1 MVRQSLALRE
11 GWSDMRAS
19 IVPVMVVSVLLL
31 GAGAAFGQARVVSP
45 PVSEEQVG
53 TWVLTCKADPMTDR
67 GECGLRHRLWLEM
80 PDLQRAGAIGV
91 ALEVVLRDGA
101 ALPAVTARGLSLSD
115 PQRGALAVGGA
126 AEIRFDS
133 EPSMLLSCALEGR
146 DAVCVPEAAD
156 ATRAAASLVE
166 ARRVLVRLKAPAR
179 AVTGG
184 ASDDVLAL
192 ELSETGRAVALL
204 RERAAGQPPRPP
216 STTSPSSFLDQLERM
231 LRR

>member
-1 MVRQSLALRE
+1 MVRESLALRE
-11 GWSDMRAS
+11 GWSAMRAT
-19 IVPVMVVSVLLL
+19 IVLVVMGLLA
-31 GAGAAFGQARVVSP
+31 GAGQALGQARVVSP

-91 ALEVVLRDGA
+91 ALEVVLRDGV

-133 EPSMLLSCALEGR
+133 EPSLLLSCTLEGR
-146 DAVCVPEAAD
+146 DAVCTPGPEE
-156 ATRAAASLVE
+156 ATRAAAAMVE

-192 ELSETGRAVALL
+192 ELAETGRAVALL
-204 RERAAGQPPRPP
+204 RERAAGQPPRPVP
-216 STTSPSSFLDQLERM
+216 GNSPSGFLEQLERM